1 MRVLLNS
8 SENAYEEDFEVAEIL
23 NLFFDDEDGMCFI
36 FADEP
41 AEFYYF
47 PKVKTTKEEV
57 SEICVKLFEKGAADL
72 TKYGPYE
79 NVDDKLCVES

>member
-8 SENAYEEDFEVAEIL
+8 SEKAYEEELEVAEISH
-23 NLFFDDEDGMCFI
+23 LFFDEEDGMCFI

-41 AEFYYF
+41 EEFYYF

-79 NVDDKLCVES
+79 NVDDKLCSGS

>member
-1 MRVLLNS
+1 MSTHELCSICNLLQIIPR
-8 SENAYEEDFEVAEIL
+8 AKALWDV
-23 NLFFDDEDGMCFI
+23 
-36 FADEP
+36 EP

-47 PKVKTTKEEV
+47 PKVKTTKAEV